1 VSLSIVVVAAA
12 ICTTAVMSV
21 IHPSENAISNA
32 SIDDATLS
40 LQETRFAL
48 QEESVRS
55 LQRPLELRGRSS
67 SSSSRSS
74 RSGGSVTTSR
84 KKKEG
89 GEFFAGLVL
98 IWLAL
103 PMVWMNERKNVKIY
117 QVIQAG
123 QDAVIPADA
132 NKPEPENKYA
142 LVHMQGRT
150 ITHEPV
156 GD

>member
-1 VSLSIVVVAAA
+1 MSLSIVVVAAA

-21 IHPSENAISNA
+21 IHPNESTLATA

-55 LQRPLELRGRSS
+55 LQRPALELRGRS

-84 KKKEG
+84 QKKEG
-89 GEFFAGLVL
+89 GEFFVGLIF

-123 QDAVIPADA
+123 QEAVIPADA
-132 NKPEPENKYA
+132 NKPEQDNKYA